1 MDRTLNSN
9 DSTDILRKLLGLEHK
24 AQNLGRVLNL
34 PKYIIDVTPQPNP
47 VRHAATLYIIEELL
61 KQVEPRP
68 TWRVILAALRDPLVG
83 EAGLARDI
91 ETFLMEGS
99 AVSTLPMA
107 RLRFTAAHQSVMAT
121 PVSTLPMARLRFTA
135 AHQSVMAT
143 PPSSA
148 EYTSHQGTG
157 IYVTYS
163 L

>member
-1 MDRTLNSN
+1 MDRTLDSK
-9 DSTDILRKLLGLEHK
+9 DSTDIARRLVGLENK
-24 AQNLGRVLNL
+24 AQNLGRVLEL
-34 PKYIIDVTPQPNP
+34 PKYIIDITPPP
-47 VRHAATLYIIEELL
+47 SPATHAAIIYIIEELV

-91 ETFLMEGS
+91 ERSLMEGS
-99 AVSTLPMA
+99 AVSTVPMA
-107 RLRFTAAHQSVMAT
+107 QPELT
-121 PVSTLPMARLRFTA
+121 TA

-157 IYVTYS
+157 ISISLTLICIFTVCSYVNYS
-163 L
+163 